1 MKKEGLFKET
11 GTGINGD
18 SEKEKSE
25 APRSFAEEVQRFLA
39 ANNTLV
45 NILIEQQDRFNE
57 HFLNVLDKNGEQIET
72 LAKCIG
78 ELTEGVKFKTEKVV
92 RKRENITS

>member
-1 MKKEGLFKET
+1 M
-11 GTGINGD
+11 
-18 SEKEKSE
+18 
-25 APRSFAEEVQRFLA
+25 
-39 ANNTLV
+39 

-78 ELTEGVKFKTEKVV
+78 ELTEGVKFKTEKVAEK
-92 RKRENITS
+92 RKSITS